1 MQIGRFTI
9 GSQSGCLLAKW
20 TFTNATADSPTLHHF
35 NARYIF
41 GESSNFFCA
50 DNSSSASQPSIQQS
64 STMMVL
70 GSDYNFSPAS
80 RTILAASSVVC
91 LHFLCG
97 ILTSVS
103 HALVGRGGDSSV
115 LLIVGL

>member
-9 GSQSGCLLAKW
+9 GSPNGCSLAKW
-20 TFTNATADSPTLHHF
+20 TFTNATADRPTLHHF
-35 NARYIF
+35 NARHIF
-41 GESSNFFCA
+41 GESSNFRGA
-50 DNSSSASQPSIQQS
+50 DNSSSASQSSIQPS
-64 STMMVL
+64 TTMMVL
-70 GSDYNFSPAS
+70 GSDYKLSTAS
-80 RTILAASSVVC
+80 RTILAASNVVC

-97 ILTSVS
+97 ILPSVS